1 MRNIGV
7 NMRKIRASEPRVWKI
22 SRNILGVVLA
32 MMVAGLLFLYARMAQ
47 QTMYAESSQYL
58 NEVSLQMAAAIE
70 KHCSSQWT
78 MLDMFYRY

>member
-1 MRNIGV
+1 M
-7 NMRKIRASEPRVWKI
+7 
-22 SRNILGVVLA
+22 GVVLA

-70 KHCSSQWT
+70 KHCISNRGGGVGDALRQPV
-78 MLDMFYRY
+78 DDVRYVLSVFDGYVGRRS

>member
-58 NEVSLQMAAAIE
+58 NEVSLQMASCL
-70 KHCSSQWT
+70 KNRVSS
-78 MLDMFYRY
+78 R